1 MIGETVSHYRIAA
14 LLGAGGMG
22 VVYRAEDLRLQRQ
35 VALKFLPF
43 ELTSDRDARQRLMH
57 EARAASALDHP
68 NICTVYDI
76 DETPDGRVFVAM
88 AYYEGETLKQ
98 RIARGP
104 LPVAEAIDVAAQ
116 LTRAVAAAHEAGILH
131 RDLKPANVIL
141 TTRGQVK
148 LLDFGVAKLLGQT
161 GLTRTGETLG
171 TVAYMAPE
179 QISGATADER
189 TDVWALGVVL
199 YEMLA
204 GRPPFGGEHALAVI
218 NAIAHTEQ
226 APLVQ
231 VRPEV
236 PEQLAGIAGRAMEK
250 AADRRYASAR
260 EMLHDLELCG
270 AGTPT
275 EASRVRPP
283 SPALPAT
290 RRVPRPRA
298 IAAALLALVA
308 ISAAGAW
315 WVQRLSRQRWAR
327 QQMGEVARL
336 AEQEQFASAYRLLR
350 RIEPVLAGDPD
361 LESLKKS
368 VLWPFS
374 VTTTPP
380 GASLFVK
387 GYGEVDEEW
396 MPLGTS
402 PLSDARGPIGY
413 FRWRVT
419 KPGFTTVEGA
429 NELGMANPD
438 FVLLPEGTQ
447 PEGMVRVPGGTVA
460 LPGDTPAALP
470 DFFIDKYEVTN
481 REYMRFVSAGGY
493 TRREFWQEPF
503 VEDGRTLPH
512 GEAMGR
518 LIDATG
524 RPGPATWELGT
535 YPEGQDDF
543 PVRGVSWYEAA
554 AYARFAGK
562 RLPTVHHWQRA
573 AAFGVNSDVIE
584 HSNFAGKGPARV
596 GAYPGIGAFGTY
608 DLAGNVREWCW
619 NALDER
625 RYVLGGAWNEPVYL
639 YREPTVLRPFD
650 RSPSNGIRT
659 VKDAAGTR
667 PAEALLA
674 PVARLV
680 RDYSR
685 ETPVSDEVFKAY
697 TALYAYD
704 PSPLDAKVESVDDSA
719 EHWRVEH
726 VSYAAAYGQERITGY
741 LFLPRRVAPPY
752 QAVVYF
758 PHSGGTMLKSF
769 ERSEMQFLGFIVKAG
784 RALLLP
790 MYKGTYERRLPPGP
804 LGSNARRDLVV
815 QQMKDL
821 RRSVDYLES
830 RQDVDR
836 SRMAYFGV
844 SLGARLAGI
853 ALAVEPR
860 FDVAVLWSGGF
871 RSATPL
877 PEIDEINYV
886 PRVKTP
892 VLMLNGRDD
901 HTFPVNS
908 SQLPMFRLLGTPEA
922 DKRHVLYEG
931 GHVFPFARIMK
942 DSLDWLDRYLGPPRP
957 ASAGG
962 M

>member
-1 MIGETVSHYRIAA
+1 MIGETVSHYRITA

-43 ELTSDRDARQRLMH
+43 ELTQDHDARQRLVQ

-68 NICTVYDI
+68 NICTVHEI

-104 LPVAEAIDVAAQ
+104 LPMAEAVDVATQ
-116 LTRAVAAAHEAGILH
+116 LARAVAAAHEAGILH
-131 RDLKPANVIL
+131 RDLKPANVVV

-161 GLTRTGETLG
+161 GLTRTGETVG

-179 QISGATADER
+179 QITGAVADER

-204 GRPPFGGEHALAVI
+204 GRLPFGGEHALSVI
-218 NAIAHTEQ
+218 NAIANT
-226 APLVQ
+226 APVSVVQ
-231 VRPEV
+231 CRPEV
-236 PEQLAGIAGRAMEK
+236 SAQLAGIVGKAMEK
-250 AADRRYASAR
+250 ASGSRYASAR
-260 EMLHDLELCG
+260 EMLHDLERCA
-270 AGTPT
+270 AGTPA
-275 EASRVRPP
+275 EASRVQAP
-283 SPALPAT
+283 SPVPPAT
-290 RRVPRPRA
+290 GRFRKPRV
-298 IAAALLALVA
+298 IAAALVALVA

-315 WVQRLSRQRWAR
+315 WAQRLSRARWAR
-327 QQMGEVARL
+327 QQMAEVARL

-350 RIEPVLAGDPD
+350 RIEPVLAADPE
-361 LESLKKS
+361 LESLKKNL
-368 VLWPFS
+368 LWPFS

-387 GYGEVDEEW
+387 GYGEVNEEW
-396 MPLGTS
+396 LPLGTS
-402 PLSDARGPIGY
+402 PLTDARGPLGY
-413 FRWRVT
+413 YRWRVT
-419 KPGFTTVEGA
+419 KPGFTTFEGA
-429 NELGMANPD
+429 EDVGMAD
-438 FVLLPEGTQ
+438 LSFVLLPEGAQ
-447 PEGMVRVPGGTVA
+447 PEGLVRVPGGTVT
-460 LPGDTPAALP
+460 LPGGTSASLP
-470 DFFIDKYEVTN
+470 DFFIDRYEVTN

-493 TRREFWQEPF
+493 ARPEFWQEPF
-503 VEDGRTLPH
+503 VEGGRVLAR

-518 LIDATG
+518 LVDATG

-562 RLPTVHHWQRA
+562 RVPTVHHWQRA
-573 AAFGVNSDVIE
+573 AAFGINSDVLE

-596 GAYPGIGAFGTY
+596 GAYPGIGAYGTY

-625 RYVLGGAWNEPVYL
+625 RYILGGAWNEPVYM
-639 YREPTVLRPFD
+639 YREPSMLGPFD

-659 VKDAAGTR
+659 VKDAVGT
-667 PAEALLA
+667 PPVEALLG
-674 PVARLV
+674 PMPQLQ
-680 RDYSR
+680 RDYSK

-697 TALYAYD
+697 SGLYSYD
-704 PSPLDAKVESVDDSA
+704 PSPLDEKVESTDDTA
-719 EHWRVEH
+719 EHWRVER

-741 LFLPRRVAPPY
+741 LFLPRRMAPPY

-758 PHSGGTMLKSF
+758 PHSGGTIMKSF
-769 ERSEMQFLGFIVKAG
+769 EQSEMQFLGFIVKAG

-804 LGSNARRDLVV
+804 LGPSARRDLVV

-821 RRSVDYLES
+821 RRSVDFLES
-830 RQDVDR
+830 RQDIDR
-836 SRMAYFGV
+836 ARLAYFGV
-844 SLGARLAGI
+844 SMGARLAGI

-871 RSATPL
+871 RSSTPL
-877 PEIDEINYV
+877 PEIDEINYA

-892 VLMLNGRDD
+892 LLMLNGRDD

-908 SQLPMFRLLGTPEA
+908 SQLPMFRWLGTPEA
-922 DKRHVLYEG
+922 DKRHVLYDG

-942 DSLDWLDRYLGPPRP
+942 DTLDWLDRYLGPPRP
-957 ASAGG
+957 ASAEGT
-962 M
+962 